1 MNYCIQKYFSGIVN
15 GARCYTQAFEYAKKK
30 DKTEKLIRI
39 WVVFPNASTGSL
51 LREDSKRKGITN
63 EHCLAV
69 PIATI
74 TATFE
79 IRQTRM
85 KCTRS
90 QFPLVLCFCMTSY
103 KSQGQTLDNSILD
116 FKDAI
121 CKHGHFYVGITRVRS
136 AEGIFIRNFSPS
148 QVQCREDVKK
158 ELAILQR
165 NKQYQFSKT
174 YLRTKVWENKSE
186 IKIGYLNINGLHHN
200 LNNFDKDSNLSNLDF
215 ICIAETKLESALDTE
230 TINNALGKG
239 SNTENEEKTPMFF
252 LILFHSF

>member
-1 MNYCIQKYFSGIVN
+1 MIVYPHICSGIVN
-15 GARCYTQAFEYAKKK
+15 GARCYTQAFEYAKRK

-63 EHCLAV
+63 EHRLAV
-69 PIATI
+69 PISAI
-74 TATFE
+74 TTNYE
-79 IRQTRM
+79 IPRTRM
-85 KCTRS
+85 KCSRS
-90 QFPLVLCFCMTSY
+90 QFPMVLCFCMTSY

-136 AEGIFIRNFSPS
+136 AAGIFVRNFSPS

-174 YLRTKVWENKSE
+174 YLKTKVWENESE
-186 IKIGYLNINGLHHN
+186 FKIGYLNINGLHHN
-200 LNNFDKDSNLSNLDF
+200 LNNFNKDSNLSNLDF
-215 ICIAETKLESALDTE
+215 ICIAETKLGSTINTE
-230 TINNALGKG
+230 EINNALGK
-239 SNTENEEKTPMFF
+239 SSK
-252 LILFHSF
+252 